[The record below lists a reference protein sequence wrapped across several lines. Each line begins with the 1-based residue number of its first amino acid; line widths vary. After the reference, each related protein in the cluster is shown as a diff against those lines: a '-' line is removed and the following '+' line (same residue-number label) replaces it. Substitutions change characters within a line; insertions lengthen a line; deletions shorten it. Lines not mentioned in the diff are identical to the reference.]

1 MLNCGISG
9 TNHNF
14 EGIERVK
21 WTSEIDEGDQSLFNN
36 YPQKMVVPS
45 PQTLAESSEDCHD
58 IRKVTLTSIIENVLM
73 SSMKSDS
80 ETSEKDVKNEGDHCH
95 RNDNEGTLNFT
106 EI

>member
-1 MLNCGISG
+1 MKAPYDIKTEKVMLNCGISG

-45 PQTLAESSEDCHD
+45 PQDLE
-58 IRKVTLTSIIENVLM
+58 
-73 SSMKSDS
+73 
-80 ETSEKDVKNEGDHCH
+80 
-95 RNDNEGTLNFT
+95 
-106 EI
+106 